1 MFLIAHSFRNGQ
13 IAISKRP
20 KKKFER
26 VRGPSNGVDLVLLFA
41 CLTYTSKL
49 YQRVLF
55 YISFHL
61 KLTHAISRV
70 SFTWNDLMT
79 KKKKANFN
87 CATEQTR
94 ESHSILSAGYTCE
107 GMNIGLIHL
116 RFDILTVIIVCFV
129 LIEASLIIYS
139 AYFRG
144 AEHSEA
150 PVSVLSIDLFEY
162 LPLLCTQGRTK
173 TKATLTECQK

>member
-26 VRGPSNGVDLVLLFA
+26 VRGTSNGVDLVLLFA

-87 CATEQTR
+87 CATEQNTR
-94 ESHSILSAGYTCE
+94 ISFDSLGRIYVWRNEYRSNSFAFRYTNCDYRLFCAHWSEFNHIL
-107 GMNIGLIHL
+107 GLL
-116 RFDILTVIIVCFV
+116 SRCWTL
-129 LIEASLIIYS
+129 
-139 AYFRG
+139 RG
-144 AEHSEA
+144 ACECLVYRSVWISATFVHS
-150 PVSVLSIDLFEY
+150 
-162 LPLLCTQGRTK
+162 RTN
-173 TKATLTECQK
+173 